1 MKEIRGQAKN
11 IRGLLQNARFGI
23 DYFQREY
30 RWEEKQVAE
39 ALDDLT
45 GTFRTSQERHGKS
58 QDVADHDRYFLGS
71 IVVSESAGRRF
82 IADGQQRLTTVTLF
96 LIALYRRLQD
106 GPQRTALSQLIYS
119 YHAGRTSLNLD
130 VEDRTECMEA
140 LFKDGSFDDDGK
152 SESVTRIVKNY
163 ELIEEKLNEVLDESR
178 PPADGDDPVPLES
191 FIDWLI
197 ENVYFI
203 EVTASSDADAY
214 AIFET
219 LNDRGLP
226 LTPTELLK
234 SYLLSSIDPGPDRH
248 AMNERWK
255 KQVARLRSE
264 LGYEQADAD
273 AIKTWL
279 RSQYMELPNERT
291 AGNESDRER
300 IGSDFHRWVGTN
312 AAERLKLRT
321 SADFCRFIERDF
333 VFYTSEYAKLQRAAW
348 TWTEGLESVYRN
360 ERSRLRDRNDLY
372 LASLVPDEDDDTT
385 RRKSRTVA
393 AFVEVV
399 VARVCWRGWLVNYGA
414 MYNAMQNMILKTRR
428 KSVDEMM
435 GIFENAENE
444 EWWFKDPFGEP
455 PGASGWSGVR
465 RPTHRLLARMTE
477 YVEVKSGLASRYE
490 ELVQPGGAGYDV
502 EHVWADHYERF
513 RDEFP
518 QEKEFDH
525 NRNRMGALILL
536 PSTVNRWLSDRT
548 FAEKRDAYAE
558 ETTCPN
564 EESPRNLLA
573 RSLVTPPADIPGFR
587 EFARESGLPFEP
599 TDDFK
604 MANIEAREELY
615 QELGR
620 RIWSMDAIREA
631 GNG

>member
-1 MKEIRGQAKN
+1 M
-11 IRGLLQNARFGI
+11 
-23 DYFQREY
+23 
-30 RWEEKQVAE
+30 
-39 ALDDLT
+39 
-45 GTFRTSQERHGKS
+45 
-58 QDVADHDRYFLGS
+58 
-71 IVVSESAGRRF
+71 
-82 IADGQQRLTTVTLF
+82 
-96 LIALYRRLQD
+96 
-106 GPQRTALSQLIYS
+106 
-119 YHAGRTSLNLD
+119 
-130 VEDRTECMEA
+130 
-140 LFKDGSFDDDGK
+140 
-152 SESVTRIVKNY
+152 
-163 ELIEEKLNEVLDESR
+163 
-178 PPADGDDPVPLES
+178 
-191 FIDWLI
+191 
-197 ENVYFI
+197 
-203 EVTASSDADAY
+203 
-214 AIFET
+214 
-219 LNDRGLP
+219 
-226 LTPTELLK
+226 
-234 SYLLSSIDPGPDRH
+234 
-248 AMNERWK
+248 
-255 KQVARLRSE
+255 
-264 LGYEQADAD
+264 
-273 AIKTWL
+273 
-279 RSQYMELPNERT
+279 
-291 AGNESDRER
+291 
-300 IGSDFHRWVGTN
+300 
-312 AAERLKLRT
+312 
-321 SADFCRFIERDF
+321 
-333 VFYTSEYAKLQRAAW
+333 FYTSEYAKLQRAAW

-385 RRKSRTVA
+385 RRKTRTVA

-414 MYNAMQNMILKTRR
+414 MYNAMQNMIVKIRR

-435 GIFENAENE
+435 GILENAENE

-502 EHVWADHYERF
+502 EHVWANHYERF
-513 RDEFP
+513 RDESP
-518 QEKEFDH
+518 QEKEFDR

-587 EFARESGLPFEP
+587 EFARESGLPLEP